1 MIRRGLVIALAAGL
15 LAVPAWAK
23 PKVSADT
30 TPGAN
35 FATYR
40 TFAFANAQPPA
51 GMNPVAY
58 ERIRQGVEQGL
69 AGKGYSKADPGD
81 LSVIIT
87 VGARDKT
94 EVETW
99 GRFGRQVDVHQ
110 YTEGQLSVD
119 VFDTKTRQPLWH
131 GQATETIDPKKL
143 NPQKLETA
151 VTDVMARFPARPGGN

>member
-1 MIRRGLVIALAAGL
+1 MIRRGFVIVLAASL
-15 LAVPAWAK
+15 LAAPAWAK

-35 FATYR
+35 FAAYQ
-40 TFAFANAQPPA
+40 TFAFVNPQPPA

-69 AGKGYSKADPGD
+69 TAKGYSKTEQGD

-94 EVETW
+94 DVETW
-99 GRFGRQVDVHQ
+99 GRFGRQVDVRQ

-119 VFDTKTRQPLWH
+119 VFDTKTQQPLWH
-131 GQATETIDPKKL
+131 GQATETV
-143 NPQKLETA
+143 NPQKVDPEKVETA
-151 VTDVMARFPARPGGN
+151 VTGIMAKFPARAGGN

>member
-15 LAVPAWAK
+15 LAVQAWAK
-23 PKVSADT
+23 PKVSTDT

-69 AGKGYSKADPGD
+69 AGKGYSKAEPGD
-81 LSVIIT
+81 LSVILT

-94 EVETW
+94 DVNTW
-99 GRFGRQVDVHQ
+99 GRFGRQVDVYQ
-110 YTEGQLSVD
+110 YTE
-119 VFDTKTRQPLWH
+119 
-131 GQATETIDPKKL
+131 GQATETINPEKP
-143 NPQKLETA
+143 NPQKINA
-151 VTDVMARFPARPGGN
+151 GVTDLMAKFPARPGGN

>member
-15 LAVPAWAK
+15 LAVQAWAK
-23 PKVSADT
+23 PKVSTDT

-69 AGKGYSKADPGD
+69 AGKGYSKAEPGD
-81 LSVIIT
+81 LSVILT

-94 EVETW
+94 DVNTW
-99 GRFGRQVDVHQ
+99 GRFGRQ
-110 YTEGQLSVD
+110 VD

-131 GQATETIDPKKL
+131 GQATETINPEKP
-143 NPQKLETA
+143 NPQKINA
-151 VTDVMARFPARPGGN
+151 GVTDLMAKFPARPGGN

>member
-1 MIRRGLVIALAAGL
+1 MIRRGFVIVLAASL
-15 LAVPAWAK
+15 LAAPAWAK

-35 FATYR
+35 FATYQ
-40 TFAFANAQPPA
+40 TFAFVNPKPPA

-69 AGKGYSKADPGD
+69 TAKGYSKAEQGD
-81 LSVIIT
+81 LSVVIT

-94 EVETW
+94 DVETW

-119 VFDTKTRQPLWH
+119 VFDTKTQQPLWH
-131 GQATETIDPKKL
+131 GQATETI
-143 NPQKLETA
+143 NPQKADPQKVEAA
-151 VTDVMARFPARPGGN
+151 VTGIMAKFPARAGAN